1 MAATPA
7 SHSPRWYGIPVRVCL
22 ITFIGTLLS
31 FCFSLLFGI
40 VGTLLTSFYLH
51 LHPDMT
57 VVYRRIAFPAACV
70 GGVVIF
76 TLSLVTEVRHYRRSK
91 ALSSIERMADSR

>member
-1 MAATPA
+1 MANVSNPRA
-7 SHSPRWYGIPVRVCL
+7 PRWYAIPVRVGL

-51 LHPDMT
+51 LHPDMS
-57 VVYRRIAFPAACV
+57 VAYRRVAFPAACV

-76 TLSLVTEVRHYRRSK
+76 TLSLVTEIRHYRQSK
-91 ALSSIERMADSR
+91 TLSGIERMS